1 MANHRLPCWAQKS
14 VARVTGSHSEKR
26 GQGLREV
33 SAGKLVVMTTPP
45 PPGRSGKGKTED
57 WWSPG
62 APTFPSLAEGSPRA
76 TSP

>member
-45 PPGRSGKGKTED
+45 PQVGQGKGRRKT
-57 WWSPG
+57 G
-62 APTFPSLAEGSPRA
+62 GLQVLQHFLH
-76 TSP
+76 